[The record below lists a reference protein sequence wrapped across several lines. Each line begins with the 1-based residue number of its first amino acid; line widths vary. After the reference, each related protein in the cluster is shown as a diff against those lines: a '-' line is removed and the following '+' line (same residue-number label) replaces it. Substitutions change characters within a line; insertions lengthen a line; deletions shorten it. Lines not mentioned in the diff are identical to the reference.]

1 MQLSGW
7 TYEKLF
13 KIQDNIV
20 ISEIFSFLTASWEF
34 IAIDS
39 PSSYGELI
47 LKKSEIL
54 EISLTLRIKLWNQ
67 HIKH

>member
-1 MQLSGW
+1 MQLSRW
-7 TYEKLF
+7 IYKKLF
-13 KIQDNIV
+13 KKQDNIV
-20 ISEIFSFLTASWEF
+20 ISEIFSFLTASWEL

-54 EISLTLRIKLWNQ
+54 EIYLTLRIKL
-67 HIKH
+67 KSTR